1 MDKEI
6 IIDGVMDQLGCGR
19 YAAEEYVDQFFAW
32 TPEEVIEDM
41 DEFDIIEDII
51 ETANGEDEP

>member
-1 MDKEI
+1 MGKDL
-6 IIDGVMDQLGCGR
+6 IIDGVMDQLGCDRGV
-19 YAAEEYVDQFFAW
+19 AEEYVDQFFAW

-41 DEFDIIEDII
+41 DEFDIIEDIV